1 MPQYL
6 TKASFTD
13 VKDADGGKFV
23 YEELP
28 KLRDVM
34 TVELSK
40 EMERLAFEKRPPKC
54 IVELGVDYDQ
64 SLKASL
70 EFEYDGVKVPYTR
83 TPKSPY
89 VTIKDPAKD
98 LLYWVKRDAAFEQKA
113 YQMLLACR
121 FHPMQTNN
129 LALEKENAIDF
140 YNYYI
145 QKAGDGWQFIEK
157 DDMSLYKLA
166 TKQLQLCADI
176 DFAPNTTNT
185 FETLRR
191 CGRRED

>member
-1 MPQYL
+1 M
-6 TKASFTD
+6 
-13 VKDADGGKFV
+13 
-23 YEELP
+23 
-28 KLRDVM
+28 
-34 TVELSK
+34 
-40 EMERLAFEKRPPKC
+40 
-54 IVELGVDYDQ
+54 ELGVDYDQ

-98 LLYWVKRDAAFEQKA
+98 LLYWVKRDSAFEQKA
-113 YQMLLACR
+113 YQMLLACK

-145 QKAGDGWQFIEK
+145 QNAGDGWKFIEK
-157 DDMSLYKLA
+157 DDMSLYLS
-166 TKQLQLCADI
+166 LI
-176 DFAPNTTNT
+176 HI
-185 FETLRR
+185 
-191 CGRRED
+191 